1 MSFNQF
7 LSIIKARWIVF
18 TAVMAA
24 TVLLTVVVSLMLPKR
39 YTAKSE
45 VVIDVKTPD
54 PIAGIMLQG
63 AMVNSYMGTQVD
75 IIESDRVAVQ
85 VVKTLGLDRNP
96 EVRDDWMDDTEGEGD
111 IQVWLASKLKKQL
124 DIKPGRDSNVI
135 EVSYTAQDAR
145 AAAAIAN
152 TFVKAY
158 IDTALELRTQPAKQ
172 YGSLFGAQAKQ
183 LKEKYEAAQAKLSAY
198 QREHGLIDTDEH
210 MDIEN
215 ARLAELS
222 TQLVAVQTL
231 SQESMSRKAQSGN
244 NTQEVLNNPVVA
256 SLKADLARQEARLQ
270 ETTARYG
277 AAHPSIVE
285 LQANINEL
293 RHAISAET
301 KRVADSNSVNN
312 TVNLS
317 RVAQLKAE
325 LEAQREK
332 VLMLKKQRD
341 AAMVLLH
348 EVDTARAAYDAV
360 QSRLTQTNLE
370 SQANQ
375 TDIAV
380 LTPAT
385 PPAKP
390 SGPKILLNAALSIV
404 LGGLLALGVVQ
415 GMELANRRLRTPEDL
430 SETLKIKLLAVVPDA
445 GLSQIANKPKR
456 LLLASNRQTPKLAA
470 PGN

>member
-24 TVLLTVVVSLMLPKR
+24 TVLLTVVVSLVLPKR

-85 VVKTLGLDRNP
+85 VVKALGLDRNP

-183 LKEKYEAAQAKLSAY
+183 LKEKFEAAQAKLSAY

-360 QSRLTQTNLE
+360 QNRLTQTNLE

-375 TDIAV
+375 TDIAI

-390 SGPKILLNAALSIV
+390 SGPKILLNAALSVV